1 MGLRP
6 FFKFFKPSTLRV
18 AFSGLNKLGKAFF
31 ITKGNKIMSD
41 INDFEDSDNI
51 RVEMAYSLIH
61 DDIVDLLIRNEF
73 ISDCKAMAEYLFDTQ
88 TIATQKMKGEIL
100 EFLEVHSEV
109 VLDVTARFLFAVK
122 DGALSN
128 AVIPLLN
135 NVEVATVF
143 DKDRFVPF
151 ANLILTVLC
160 CRAFDV
166 DGVQT
171 PYIEA
176 LQGEN
181 EQWWLRS
188 CITNMPDLK
197 DGYRLPSQKP
207 LEERHICDRVT
218 GSVMAKVENL
228 NTDKCLE
235 ILGYLSN
242 VKLCYSRNWL
252 AMPEML
258 LKEDASDEEA
268 ESFSQYTELLAEPIS
283 KIVRNM
289 AYFYNDLIVDYRL
302 RVYSRLD
309 SVNFTANKQ
318 IRSMLMA
325 YDKEK
330 VEVTDIKVDPSIEVK
345 LPEL

>member
-1 MGLRP
+1 
-6 FFKFFKPSTLRV
+6 
-18 AFSGLNKLGKAFF
+18 
-31 ITKGNKIMSD
+31 MSNE

-61 DDIVDLLIRNEF
+61 DDVTDLLIRNEF
-73 ISDCKAMAEYLFDTQ
+73 ISDCKMMAEYLFDTQ

-100 EFLEVHSEV
+100 EFLELHSEV
-109 VLDVTARFLFAVK
+109 VLNVVSSFLIAVK

-166 DGVQT
+166 DGVNT
-171 PYIEA
+171 PYVEA
-176 LQGEN
+176 KQDEN

-188 CITNMPDLK
+188 CITDMPELK

-207 LEERHICDRVT
+207 LDERRICDRVT

-242 VKLCYSRNWL
+242 VKLCYSHNWFE
-252 AMPEML
+252 MPEML

-268 ESFSQYTELLAEPIS
+268 EAFSQYTELLAEPIS
-283 KIVRNM
+283 QIVRDK

-325 YDKEK
+325 YKKEQI
-330 VEVTDIKVDPSIEVK
+330 EVTDIDIDDSIEVK